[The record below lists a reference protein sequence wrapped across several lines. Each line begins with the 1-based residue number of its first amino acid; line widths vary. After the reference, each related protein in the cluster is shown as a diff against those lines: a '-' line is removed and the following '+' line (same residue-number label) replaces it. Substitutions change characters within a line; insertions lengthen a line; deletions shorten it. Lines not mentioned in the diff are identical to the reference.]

1 MMQITTKLLDTNDT
15 KYQYAE
21 GVLDEAINEYMKRE
35 YKIVSSEVGST
46 DLIHVIGKV
55 ENISKNDAGEI
66 WANIELIDTPE
77 GKTYQEIIKQTSI
90 NFGISG
96 YGDINDDGVVENFD
110 IKSISVISW
119 NRNQK

>member
-35 YKIVSSEVGST
+35 YKLVSSKIGST
-46 DLIHVIGKV
+46 ELNSVIGKV
-55 ENISKNDAGEI
+55 ENIDKKDSGEI
-66 WANIELIDTPE
+66 FADIELLDTFE
-77 GKTYQEIIKQTSI
+77 GRIYQGLIKQQPI

-96 YGDINDDGVVENFD
+96 YANINDDGVIENFD
-110 IKSISVISW
+110 IKSISVI
-119 NRNQK
+119 

>member
-21 GVLDEAINEYMKRE
+21 GVLDEAINEYMKQE
-35 YKIVSSEVGST
+35 YKFVSSEVGST

-55 ENISKNDAGEI
+55 ENISKNDEGEI
-66 WANIELIDTPE
+66 WANIELIDTLE
-77 GKTYQEIIKQTSI
+77 GRIYQELIKQQPI

-96 YGDINDDGVVENFD
+96 YCNINDDDIIENFN
-110 IKSISVISW
+110 IKSISVV
-119 NRNQK
+119 

>member
-35 YKIVSSEVGST
+35 YKLVSSKVGST
-46 DLIHVIGKV
+46 ELNYVIGKV
-55 ENISKNDAGEI
+55 ESIEKNDAGEI
-66 WANIELIDTPE
+66 FANIELLDTLE
-77 GKTYQEIIKQTSI
+77 GRMYQELIKQQPI

-96 YGDINDDGVVENFD
+96 YGCPNENGVIENFD
-110 IKSISVISW
+110 IKSISVIPW
-119 NRNQK
+119 NKNLE

>member
-35 YKIVSSEVGST
+35 YKLVSSEVGST
-46 DLIHVIGKV
+46 DLVHVIGKV

-96 YGDINDDGVVENFD
+96 YGNINDDGVVENFD

>member
-1 MMQITTKLLDTNDT
+1 MKITTKLIDTNNT

-35 YKIVSSEVGST
+35 YKFVSSKTGST
-46 DLIHVIGKV
+46 DLINVIGKV
-55 ENISKNDAGEI
+55 ENISKNDVGEI

-77 GKTYQEIIKQTSI
+77 GKTYQEIIKQTSV

-96 YGDINDDGVVENFD
+96 YGNINNDGVIENFD
-110 IKSISVISW
+110 IKSISVV
-119 NRNQK
+119 

>member
-35 YKIVSSEVGST
+35 YKLVSSKVGST
-46 DLIHVIGKV
+46 ELNYIIGKV
-55 ENISKNDAGEI
+55 ESIEKNDAGEI
-66 WANIELIDTPE
+66 LANIELLDTLE
-77 GKTYQEIIKQTSI
+77 GKMYQEIIKQQPI

-96 YGDINDDGVVENFD
+96 YGNINDDGIIENFD
-110 IKSISVISW
+110 IKDISVISW
-119 NRNQK
+119 NRNLE